1 MSKLDSSRGKWGS
14 KLGFILAAAGSAI
27 GLGNIW
33 RFPYV
38 AGENG
43 GAAFVVIYI
52 LFVIL
57 IGLPVMIAE
66 LSIGRK
72 TQKNPV
78 GAFKTLF
85 PRSWWKAVGGLG
97 VITGICILSF
107 YGVIAG
113 WTLQYSIKSVTNP
126 NYINYTP
133 EEGNELWQDFIADSA
148 NRVAV
153 ITENEI
159 VNDSTITDFS
169 ESEIDSVISNFV
181 QSEDFPAYQEKKI
194 SQLHTGKIFSD
205 FTGNA
210 YLPVLYLLIFIIV
223 TSLVVMGG
231 VSSGIERWSKILM
244 PMLLVLL
251 ILLAIRSVTLAGA
264 EKGLAFYLKPDF
276 SKVGFTTFARALGQA
291 LFSLS
296 LGMGTMITY
305 GSYISKKD
313 NLVTSAAFV
322 AFFDTIIAILAGLV
336 MFPALFAMGMDPAG
350 GAGLVFVVLPSIFAK
365 IPGGMIFG
373 AGIFILLTVAAL
385 TSTISLLEVPVAYF
399 VDEHKWSRK
408 KAVIS
413 MGAITF
419 IVGVPSA
426 LSFGGTKFFSQFVSE
441 NFGFLDMMNAVFG
454 NYSLSIGAFF
464 IAIFAGYK
472 WGKSAVEKEIE
483 REGNVFYYKTVWAFL
498 IRFICPVAIFF
509 ILSYIAWTGNYF

>member
-1 MSKLDSSRGKWGS
+1 MAAIENSRGNWGS
-14 KLGFILAAAGSAI
+14 KFGFILAAAGSAI

-43 GAAFVVIYI
+43 GAAFVFIYI
-52 LFVIL
+52 LFVVL

-72 TQKNPV
+72 TEKNPV
-78 GAFKTLF
+78 GAFKSLF
-85 PRSWWKAVGGLG
+85 PQSLWKIVGGLG
-97 VITGICILSF
+97 VLTGIGILSF

-113 WTLQYSIKSVTNP
+113 YTFGYFIKIITGGLSNVVT
-126 NYINYTP
+126 
-133 EEGNELWQDFIADSA
+133 AS
-148 NRVAV
+148 
-153 ITENEI
+153 
-159 VNDSTITDFS
+159 
-169 ESEIDSVISNFV
+169 
-181 QSEDFPAYQEKKI
+181 QSEE
-194 SQLHTGKIFSD
+194 IFKS
-205 FTGNA
+205 FTADPFMSIG
-210 YLPVLYLLIFIIV
+210 LLFFFV
-223 TSLVVMGG
+223 WLTVMVVMGG
-231 VSSGIERWSKILM
+231 VSAGIERWSKILM
-244 PMLLVLL
+244 PVLFVLL
-251 ILLAIRSVTLAGA
+251 ILLAVRSVTLEGSGAG
-264 EKGLAFYLKPDF
+264 LSFYLKPDF
-276 SKVGFTTFARALGQA
+276 SKISFTTFARALGQA

-305 GSYISKKD
+305 GSYIAKKD
-313 NLVTSAAFV
+313 NLITSAAFV
-322 AFFDTIIAILAGLV
+322 AFFDTLIAILAGLV

-373 AGIFILLTVAAL
+373 AGIFLLLSVAAL

-399 VDEHKWSRK
+399 VDEHKWTRR

-413 MGAITF
+413 MGIITF
-419 IVGVPSA
+419 IIGVPSA
-426 LSFGGTKFFSQFVSE
+426 LSFGANSFLSTIIAE

-464 IAIFAGYK
+464 IAIFTGYK
-472 WGKSAVEKEIE
+472 WGVKAVAEEIEKEE
-483 REGNVFYYKTVWAFL
+483 NVFYYKKAWAFL
-498 IRFICPVAIFF
+498 IRFICPIAIFF